1 MWTVVQDL
9 WPLLALATASGVWT
23 MRDIA
28 RSWSQTPRSTNHAGA

>member
-28 RSWSQTPRSTNHAGA
+28 RSLSPAPRPSDHAGA